1 MLTAEEMWPK
11 EATHCQE
18 NNGEVNWNW
27 HRIKFNLLFIRCDP
41 FCSYERCWKGHV
53 YKLSRMIQMMREW
66 FCLGFFI
73 EIAGS
78 IFSSGGSLTDNQR
91 EHYNKKI
98 TDQYNS

>member
-1 MLTAEEMWPK
+1 
-11 EATHCQE
+11 
-18 NNGEVNWNW
+18 
-27 HRIKFNLLFIRCDP
+27 
-41 FCSYERCWKGHV
+41 
-53 YKLSRMIQMMREW
+53 MMREW